1 MFSKGGM
8 TLSVLYSLFAAMC
21 FTIEALIVRYLDIK
35 AGVPGDITSFCYL
48 FFEGCIG
55 TTCLCIYSLMGYGF
69 NDFDLN
75 HLFWVI
81 SAGVF
86 VTSGLVL

>member
-1 MFSKGGM
+1 M
-8 TLSVLYSLFAAMC
+8 TLVLIYSLFAAIF

-48 FFEGCIG
+48 LFEGCIG
-55 TTCLCIYSLMGYGF
+55 TACLCIYNLMGYGF
-69 NDFDLN
+69 DDFDLN
-75 HLFWVI
+75 HILWVV
-81 SAGVF
+81 SAGVL